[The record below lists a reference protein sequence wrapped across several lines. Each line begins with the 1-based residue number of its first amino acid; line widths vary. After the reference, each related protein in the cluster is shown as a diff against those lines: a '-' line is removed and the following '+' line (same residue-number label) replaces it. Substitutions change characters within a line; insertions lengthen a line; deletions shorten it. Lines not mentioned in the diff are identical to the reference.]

1 MWAWLLREAVDRAG
15 FQVASRP
22 GVDETRFSFAT
33 TTHQVFVTASHELH
47 RGVEDPGLMRRFA
60 ADLGAARAW
69 VEGID
74 PTEQRIMRVDGIELR
89 PLLTLEEREAQ
100 LSDSMVTPSRLRE
113 AHETALDEAWPVLD
127 EEPDA

>member
-33 TTHQVFVTASHELH
+33 ATHQVFVSAPHELH
-47 RGVEDPGLMRRFA
+47 RGVEDSALMRRFT
-60 ADLGAARAW
+60 ADLSAARAW

-74 PTEQRIMRVDGIELR
+74 AGEERIMRVDGMELR
-89 PLLTLEEREAQ
+89 PLLSMEEREAQ
-100 LSDSMVTPSRLRE
+100 AGDQVVSPVAARR
-113 AHETALDEAWPVLD
+113 AHETVLDEGWPVLE
-127 EEPDA
+127 EEPDV